1 MKPLTLRQERV
12 LIYIKRHILTYDNF
26 PTMAKIGKYFNI
38 SRNGAQGYINILVH
52 KGYVEKKEGNY
63 RLIKKER
70 K

>member
-1 MKPLTLRQERV
+1 MKKLTTKQETV
-12 LIYIKRHILTYDNF
+12 LYFIKRHILTYDNF

-38 SRNGAQGYINILVH
+38 SRSGAQGYINILVH

-63 RLIKKER
+63 RLIKKGR

>member
-12 LIYIKRHILTYDNF
+12 LIYIKRHILMYDNF
-26 PTMAKIGKYFNI
+26 PTMKQIGEHFGI
-38 SRNGAQGYINILVH
+38 SRNGAQGHIDALNKKDYI
-52 KGYVEKKEGNY
+52 EKIEGNY

>member
-1 MKPLTLRQERV
+1 MRPLTLRQERV
-12 LIYIKRHILTYDNF
+12 LIYIKRHILMYDNF
-26 PTMAKIGKYFNI
+26 PTMKQIGEHFGI
-38 SRNGAQGYINILVH
+38 SRNGAQGYVNILVH